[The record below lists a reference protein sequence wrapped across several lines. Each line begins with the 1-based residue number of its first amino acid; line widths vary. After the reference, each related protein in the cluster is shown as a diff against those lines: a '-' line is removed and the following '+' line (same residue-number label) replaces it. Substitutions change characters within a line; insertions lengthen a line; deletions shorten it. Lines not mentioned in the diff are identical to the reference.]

1 MKLNNYFIFL
11 PIILV
16 TACSQNESKK
26 STETAPSDTQTSQQT
41 QNPADKAYIVA
52 VDSNFSPF
60 TSLDEKGLPIGYD
73 IDLIEAITKK
83 SGIQIQIISKPW
95 AQFPQAL
102 ETNQVDMWIAGISIT
117 DERKQIV
124 DFSDPYLSYTTSIL
138 TRSDPESLQMN
149 QDNIGLY
156 KLIAL
161 KGTVDY
167 TSAQALVKNPENL
180 VAVKTTFLGIK
191 DIASKKAD
199 GFINNDKVLNYY
211 MKQHPELKLRTFN
224 ITNSAQTNELGIAF
238 KKGNSELIQ
247 KINTGLTQIKQDGT
261 YNKINEKWFG
271 KTE

>member
-1 MKLNNYFIFL
+1 MKLKNYFIFL

-41 QNPADKAYIVA
+41 QT
-52 VDSNFSPF
+52 PF
-60 TSLDEKGLPIGYD
+60 TSLDEKGLPTGYD

-138 TRSDPESLQMN
+138 TRNDPESLQMN

-167 TSAQALVKNPENL
+167 ASAQALVKNPENL

-224 ITNSAQTNELGIAF
+224 ITNSQTNELGIAF